1 MHAHYRID
9 FELLEMIFVDVNIF
23 QYFSLDANK
32 EANLLQQRELL
43 MPESGLINFKNFLTV
58 SKTWLWRMTK
68 KGILQAMVHW
78 LPAKWFIPVSDQ
90 PRDTVK
96 KDVYEK

>member
-58 SKTWLWRMTK
+58 SKT
-68 KGILQAMVHW
+68 
-78 LPAKWFIPVSDQ
+78 
-90 PRDTVK
+90 
-96 KDVYEK
+96 

>member
-68 KGILQAMVHW
+68 
-78 LPAKWFIPVSDQ
+78 
-90 PRDTVK
+90 
-96 KDVYEK
+96 

>member
-9 FELLEMIFVDVNIF
+9 FELLEMIFVDVNIS

-58 SKTWLWRMTK
+58 SKT
-68 KGILQAMVHW
+68 
-78 LPAKWFIPVSDQ
+78 
-90 PRDTVK
+90 
-96 KDVYEK
+96 